1 MRDAM
6 KINTMLFVSEFEE
19 LWFDALQSLMG
30 LRKAGLNHVVFLHV
44 IPRERVAMRRGIGYL
59 KQEERKLREIADIR
73 FIDWAETLFEE
84 GMEVGAH
91 IAIGNVVP
99 KILSVAEIE
108 KVDLIVTARMK
119 RGKFEE
125 LFLGSETTD
134 LLRRTE
140 KPILIYNYQSQSGKV
155 GEDPFERLLLAL
167 DWSVSSERALDY
179 ILAMK
184 GAVKRVEI
192 IHVLSEKKVGKLSKM
207 ETHKLERENKKRLDE
222 VCDIFEKERFD
233 ARPHLYIGN
242 TEEQIERGATEHK
255 ATMIVLG
262 TKQTSI
268 WKEKWSGS
276 VSHVLA
282 EKSEL
287 PILVVPAG
295 SK

>member
-1 MRDAM
+1 M

-119 RGKFEE
+119 RGRFEE

-155 GEDPFERLLLAL
+155 SEDPFERLLLAL

-192 IHVLSEKKVGKLSKM
+192 IHVLSEKRVGKLSKM

-222 VCDIFEKERFD
+222 VCDIFEKEQLE

-242 TEEQIERGATEHK
+242 AEEQIERGAAEHK

-276 VSHVLA
+276 VSHTLA

-287 PILVVPAG
+287 PLLVVPAG

>member
-1 MRDAM
+1 M

-44 IPRERVAMRRGIGYL
+44 IPRERVAMRRGVGYL

-108 KVDLIVTARMK
+108 KVDLVVTARMK
-119 RGKFEE
+119 RGRFEE

-155 GEDPFERLLLAL
+155 SEDPFERLLLAL

-192 IHVLSEKKVGKLSKM
+192 IHVLSEKRVGKLSKM

-222 VCDIFEKERFD
+222 VCDIFEKEQLE

-242 TEEQIERGATEHK
+242 TEEQIEKGAAEHK

-276 VSHVLA
+276 VSHALA

-287 PILVVPAG
+287 PLLVVPAG

>member
-1 MRDAM
+1 M
-6 KINTMLFVSEFEE
+6 KITTMLFVSEFEE

-44 IPRERVAMRRGIGYL
+44 IPRESVAMRRGTGYL

-91 IAIGNVVP
+91 ISIGNVVP

-125 LFLGSETTD
+125 IFLGSETSD

-140 KPILIYNYQSQSGKV
+140 KPVLIYNYQSQSGKV
-155 GEDPFERLLLAL
+155 GENPFERLLLAL
-167 DWSVSSERALDY
+167 DWSVSSEKVLDFV
-179 ILAMK
+179 LAMK
-184 GAVKRVEI
+184 QAVKRVEI
-192 IHVLSEKKVGKLSKM
+192 MHVLSEKHIGKLSKM
-207 ETHKLERENKKRLDE
+207 EAHKVERESKKRLDE
-222 VCDIFEKERFD
+222 VCDAFVQERFD
-233 ARPHLYIGN
+233 ARPHLYIGDR
-242 TEEQIERGATEHK
+242 EEQIQRGAAEHR

-262 TKQTSI
+262 TRQATA
-268 WKEKWSGS
+268 WREKWSGS
-276 VSHVLA
+276 ISHSLA

-287 PILVVPAG
+287 PVLIVPAG
-295 SK
+295 VK

>member
-1 MRDAM
+1 M

-19 LWFDALQSLMG
+19 LWFDALLSLMG

-119 RGKFEE
+119 RGRFEE

-192 IHVLSEKKVGKLSKM
+192 IHVLSEKRVGKLSKM

-222 VCDIFEKERFD
+222 VCDIFEKEQLE

-242 TEEQIERGATEHK
+242 TEEQIEKGAAEHK

-276 VSHVLA
+276 VSHALA
-282 EKSEL
+282 EKSGL
-287 PILVVPAG
+287 PLLVVPAG

>member
-1 MRDAM
+1 M
-6 KINTMLFVSEFEE
+6 KISTMLFVSEFEE

-44 IPRERVAMRRGIGYL
+44 IPRERVAMRRGTGYL
-59 KQEERKLREIADIR
+59 KQEEQKLREIADIR

-108 KVDLIVTARMK
+108 KIDLIVTARIK
-119 RGKFEE
+119 KGKLGEI
-125 LFLGSETTD
+125 FLGSETSD

-140 KPILIYNYQSQSGKV
+140 KPVLLYNYQSQAGKV
-155 GEDPFERLLLAL
+155 GENPFERVLLAL
-167 DWSVSSERALDY
+167 DWSVSSEKVLDFV
-179 ILAMK
+179 LAMK
-184 GAVKRVEI
+184 EAVKRVEI
-192 IHVLSEKKVGKLSKM
+192 MHVLSEKQIGKMSKM
-207 ETHKLERENKKRLDE
+207 EAHKVERENKKRLDE
-222 VCDIFEKERFD
+222 VCDTFVQQRFD
-233 ARPHLYIGN
+233 ARPHLYIGD
-242 TEEQIERGATEHK
+242 TEEQIQRGAGEHR

-262 TKQTSI
+262 TRQAST

-276 VSHVLA
+276 ISHSLA

-287 PILVVPAG
+287 PLLIVPAG
-295 SK
+295 GN

>member
-1 MRDAM
+1 M
-6 KINTMLFVSEFEE
+6 KITTMLFVSEFEE

-44 IPRERVAMRRGIGYL
+44 IQREKVAMKRGAGFL

-108 KVDLIVTARMK
+108 KVDLIVTARTK
-119 RGKFEE
+119 RGKLGE
-125 LFLGSETTD
+125 LFLGSESSD
-134 LLRRTE
+134 LLRRTVR
-140 KPILIYNYQSQSGKV
+140 PVLIYNYQSQSGRV
-155 GEDPFERLLLAL
+155 GENPFERLLLAL
-167 DWSVSSERALDY
+167 DWSVSSERLLEYALA
-179 ILAMK
+179 LK

-192 IHVLSEKKVGKLSKM
+192 MHVLSEKSIGKLSKM
-207 ETHKLERENKKRLDE
+207 EAHKVERENKKRLDE
-222 VCDIFEKERFD
+222 VCDIFVKERFD

-242 TEEQIERGATEHK
+242 TEEQIEKGASEHR

-262 TKQTSI
+262 TRGASI

-276 VSHVLA
+276 VSYALA
-282 EKSEL
+282 SSSRL
-287 PILVVPAG
+287 PVLVVPG
-295 SK
+295 EVN

>member
-1 MRDAM
+1 M
-6 KINTMLFVSEFEE
+6 KITTMLFVSEFEE

-44 IPRERVAMRRGIGYL
+44 IQREKVAMKRGAGFL

-108 KVDLIVTARMK
+108 KVDLIVTARTK
-119 RGKFEE
+119 RGKLGE
-125 LFLGSETTD
+125 LFLGSESSD
-134 LLRRTE
+134 LLRRTVR
-140 KPILIYNYQSQSGKV
+140 PVLIYNYQSQSGRV
-155 GEDPFERLLLAL
+155 GENPFERLLLAL
-167 DWSVSSERALDY
+167 DWSVSSERLLEYALA
-179 ILAMK
+179 LK

-192 IHVLSEKKVGKLSKM
+192 MHVLSEKSIGKLSKM
-207 ETHKLERENKKRLDE
+207 EAHKVERENKRRLDE
-222 VCDIFEKERFD
+222 VCDVFVKERFD

-242 TEEQIERGATEHK
+242 TAEQIEKGASEHS

-262 TKQTSI
+262 TRGASI

-276 VSHVLA
+276 VSHALA
-282 EKSEL
+282 ESSRL
-287 PILVVPAG
+287 PVLVVPG
-295 SK
+295 EVK